1 MDKRI
6 IYIISGIIFLIIF
19 IALIIW
25 NNNNNKKNPVKIDK
39 DSFDRLTELNYIFS
53 SILGEHWSYILFL
66 FAIILIIFFY
76 TIYMLSIQG
85 INININDNN
94 SKLFT
99 ILFIIFLILFVI
111 SIIILTIRSVQT
123 QNIDNKYCTN
133 NYIPQQDDSKQN
145 SQTLQIIGLSLFILI
160 SLLLSIYYFF
170 IRKKVNM

>member
-111 SIIILTIRSVQT
+111 SIIILTIRSFQT